1 MIEAKNE
8 YSKDGYNKIINQL
21 IEVTNILPLYIKQA
35 DLNICNGSMYL
46 VKIVDT
52 IELFI
57 QGINNTNK
65 FIKINLQDNERYKQ
79 DLYNIKIHLLSI
91 MKGIESAKN
100 NNDYIML
107 NDLLE
112 YELADNLT
120 QWKLKILPRLKKIV
134 HK

>member
-1 MIEAKNE
+1 
-8 YSKDGYNKIINQL
+8 
-21 IEVTNILPLYIKQA
+21 
-35 DLNICNGSMYL
+35 
-46 VKIVDT
+46 
-52 IELFI
+52 
-57 QGINNTNK
+57 
-65 FIKINLQDNERYKQ
+65 
-79 DLYNIKIHLLSI
+79 

>member
-1 MIEAKNE
+1 MIE
-8 YSKDGYNKIINQL
+8 SKYEKQKQGTDKIINQL
-21 IEVTNILPLYIKQA
+21 FEITNILPAYIYQT
-35 DLNICNGSMYL
+35 DISISGNHQQII
-46 VKIVDT
+46 KIVDA

-57 QGINNTNK
+57 QGINNINK
-65 FIKINLQDNERYKQ
+65 VINSFVQDNDKYKQ
-79 DLYNIKIHLLSI
+79 DLYNIKMHLLSI

-112 YELADNLT
+112 YELTDNLT
-120 QWKLKILPRLKKIV
+120 QWKLKILPQLKIID